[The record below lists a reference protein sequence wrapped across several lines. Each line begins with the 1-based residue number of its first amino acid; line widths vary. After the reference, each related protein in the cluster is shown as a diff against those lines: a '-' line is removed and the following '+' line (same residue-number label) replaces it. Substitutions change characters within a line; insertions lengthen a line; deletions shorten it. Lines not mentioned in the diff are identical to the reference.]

1 MTTLD
6 EHLAEM
12 MQDLNLPGNGSGF
25 SRSTT
30 VRLAILRAESELGIT
45 QSELAERCGMKQ
57 SALSRLETGKTSPTL
72 KTLQQLAEGMGK
84 KLVIQFV

>member
-6 EHLAEM
+6 EHLSEM
-12 MQDLNLPGNGSGF
+12 MQDPEFAREWERLQPEHE
-25 SRSTT
+25 